1 MTTTALSKV
10 DNNALTVRQIYD
22 DPDRAYRF
30 AKAMAIGSGGNER
43 DATTALAKMVIGA
56 ELGIGAGAAVRGLHF
71 IKQRIAMSADLMV
84 GLAKRDGWKF
94 AVTHSDPPGK
104 SCCVA
109 ASKDGESTYT
119 FTWTIQMAKD
129 AGLTGDNWKKYPWD
143 MLYARAASHVA
154 RKVAPGILHGMY
166 DPSELSEHVPSDAK
180 PVTVDAVGPA
190 KLTLDD
196 DEPQEPGVEAAQDDD
211 FDVDGVAELMENVE

>member
-1 MTTTALSKV
+1 MNTELAKV

-30 AKAMAIGSGGNER
+30 AKAMAIGSGGSER

-71 IKQRIAMSADLMV
+71 IKQRISMSADLMV

-94 AVTHSDPPGK
+94 AVTHSDPPGQ
-104 SCCVA
+104 SCTVE
-109 ASKDGESTYT
+109 ASRDGESTYT
-119 FTWTIQMAKD
+119 FTWTIDMARS
-129 AGLTGDNWKKYPWD
+129 AGLSGDNWKKYPWD

-166 DPSELSEHVPSDAK
+166 DPSELSEYIPSDAK
-180 PVTVDAVGPA
+180 RVTQDSVEPA
-190 KLTLDD
+190 RLTLDD
-196 DEPQEPGVEAAQDDD
+196 DDPETTDSASD
-211 FDVDGVAELMENVE
+211 FDVDGVAELMEAEK